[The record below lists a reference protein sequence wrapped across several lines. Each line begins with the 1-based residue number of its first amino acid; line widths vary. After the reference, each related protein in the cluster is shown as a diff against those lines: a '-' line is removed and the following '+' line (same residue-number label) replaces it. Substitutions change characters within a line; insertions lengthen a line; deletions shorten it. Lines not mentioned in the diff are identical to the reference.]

1 MIVRKTRSGTCMQQK
16 GNTVTQT
23 NMRLSEAIR
32 LGDTLIGNDDEF
44 FIGDGRYDKYV
55 DKSRICGCAIG
66 SALYAIGVWREQF
79 KDTIEA
85 NNPLVLMKRLRQF
98 FPIISMPIEEGT
110 FDPGFEWSQY
120 FDHWN
125 LFCEISAMHRENPD
139 RERIAD
145 FVAKLE
151 NEHPEYLC
159 QLQPESESTSEA
171 MPSNSL
177 QRMEK

>member
-1 MIVRKTRSGTCMQQK
+1 MQQK

-32 LGDTLIGNDDEF
+32 LGDTMIGNNKGY
-44 FIGDGRYDKYV
+44 FIGDPAYDKYV
-55 DKSRICGCAIG
+55 HQKCGCAIG

-79 KDTIEA
+79 KDTVEA
-85 NNPLVLMKRLRQF
+85 NNPKVLMQRLRGK
-98 FPIISMPIEEGT
+98 FPIIAMPMERST
-110 FDPGFEWSQY
+110 RDPGFDVY
-120 FDHWN
+120 RCFDGWN
-125 LFCEISAMHRENPD
+125 LFCEISAMHRANSD
-139 RERIAD
+139 RECIAD

-159 QLQPESESTSEA
+159 QPQPESESISEA